1 VTAKEI
7 VDSLVEG
14 KMYHVIFRHQG
25 GNYQWYEREFVAKY
39 LGRNLTQW
47 NMLQW
52 SFRPVAGTSE
62 IDAVNII
69 AASETERQPLAPRSY
84 RG

>member
-1 VTAKEI
+1 MSAKDI
-7 VDSLVEG
+7 VDSLEEG
-14 KMYHVIFRHQG
+14 KTYHVIYRHQG
-25 GNYQWYEREFVAKY
+25 GNYQWYEKQFIAKY

-47 NMLQW
+47 NQLQW

-62 IDAVNII
+62 LDAVNII
-69 AASETERQPLAPRSY
+69 SVEETDRAPYSPRSY

>member
-1 VTAKEI
+1 MSAKDI
-7 VDSLVEG
+7 VDSLEEG
-14 KMYHVIFRHQG
+14 KTYHVIYRHQG
-25 GNYQWYEREFVAKY
+25 GNYQWYEKQFIAKY

-47 NMLQW
+47 NQLQW

-62 IDAVNII
+62 LDAVDII
-69 AASETERQPLAPRSY
+69 SVEETDRAPYSPRSY

>member
-1 VTAKEI
+1 MSAKDI
-7 VDSLVEG
+7 VDSLEEG
-14 KMYHVIFRHQG
+14 KTYHVVYRHQG
-25 GNYQWYEREFVAKY
+25 GNYQWYEKQFVARY

-47 NMLQW
+47 NQLQW

-69 AASETERQPLAPRSY
+69 AVNETQSDVYAPRPF